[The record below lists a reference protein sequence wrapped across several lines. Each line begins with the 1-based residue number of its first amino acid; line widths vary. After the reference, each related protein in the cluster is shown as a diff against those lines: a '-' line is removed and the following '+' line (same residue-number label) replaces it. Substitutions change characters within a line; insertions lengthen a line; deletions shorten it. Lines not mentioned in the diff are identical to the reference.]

1 MSLLCLIQGRVCVCV
16 CVCERERERERERE
30 LTVNESL
37 KHLIE
42 VHSLLYLL

>member
-16 CVCERERERERERE
+16 RERDRERERE

>member
-16 CVCERERERERERE
+16 RERERDKERERE